1 MAKPRIL
8 VIGTG
13 GTIASVGADSLDVLD
28 YPDYGTRLEMAAV
41 LARVPEVERF
51 AAVRA
56 VDYRAVP
63 SSAIGPADWLALA
76 RLVAAQAGDA
86 DGFVITHGTSTL
98 EETAYFLDLVLTIP
112 QPVVLVGAQRP
123 ISAVGSDAPMNL
135 VAAVR
140 TAAAPAAS
148 GLGVLVVL
156 NDEIHAAREVSKTS
170 TYRVQT
176 FRTPDFGALGQV
188 DGDGVQI
195 YRHPVH
201 RQAGGF
207 DVAALAALP
216 RVDIAYSYAGADGA
230 AIDAFVAAGA
240 AGIVSA
246 GFAPGLTA
254 PDELAALRRARASGV
269 VVVQSSRVGSG
280 RIAPRRSLRAEG
292 FIGADNL
299 TPQKARILL
308 ALALTRTREL
318 AAIEAM
324 FATR

>member
-76 RLVAAQAGDA
+76 RLIAAQAGDA

>member
-13 GTIASVGADSLDVLD
+13 GTIASVGAGSLDVLD

-51 AAVRA
+51 ATVRA

-76 RLVAAQAGDA
+76 RLVAAHAGDA

-140 TAAAPAAS
+140 TAAAPTAS

-254 PDELAALRRARASGV
+254 PDELAALRRARKAGV
-269 VVVQSSRVGSG
+269 LVVQSSRVGSG
-280 RIAPRRSLRAEG
+280 RIAPRRFLRAEG